1 MVSGVKGDNISSS
14 NTDIFGVF
22 CSLPPAPVYSTES
35 HHASQPLSLYQ
46 KGSCL
51 CRAALVK
58 EEKKKKNNKGKR
70 KKQVYVVKEGRNRFL
85 NSYLLMWCLNTCLDT
100 AHSLI

>member
-58 EEKKKKNNKGKR
+58 EEEKKNKTTKEKERNK
-70 KKQVYVVKEGRNRFL
+70 YML
-85 NSYLLMWCLNTCLDT
+85 
-100 AHSLI
+100 

>member
-58 EEKKKKNNKGKR
+58 EEKKKTTKEKEKNKCM
-70 KKQVYVVKEGRNRFL
+70 L
-85 NSYLLMWCLNTCLDT
+85 
-100 AHSLI
+100 

>member
-58 EEKKKKNNKGKR
+58 EEKKKKQQRKKKKTSVCCEGG
-70 KKQVYVVKEGRNRFL
+70 KKQV
-85 NSYLLMWCLNTCLDT
+85 S
-100 AHSLI
+100 